1 MTAAPSMRVVF
12 AGTPEFAAVALRA
25 LLDAGFTVP
34 LVLTQPDRP
43 AGRGM
48 QLQASSVKQ
57 VALAHGIEV
66 LQPLSLRMDAKDPQR
81 AQEAAAAHAR
91 LTSLDYDVMV
101 VAAYGLILPRATLD
115 IRPCLNIHGS
125 LLPRWR
131 GAAPIHRAI
140 EAGDSETGIT
150 IMRMEEGLDTG
161 PMLSMERVPIHDTAT
176 TATLHDTLA
185 ALGGRMIV
193 DTLRKMAQQGGRLDA
208 VPQPEDGVT
217 YAAKISKDE
226 AKLDITLPA
235 AVLARKVRAF
245 DPFPG
250 AQAQVGGVAIKIWS
264 AEPVDARGEP
274 GQVLAADA
282 QDGIVVACGE
292 GALRL
297 KTLQKPG
304 GKRLAAAEFLKGFPL
319 EGLRF
324 DCALA

>member
-1 MTAAPSMRVVF
+1 MKLVF

-25 LLDAGFTVP
+25 LHEAGFAIP

-57 VALAHGIEV
+57 YALAHGMEV
-66 LQPLSLRMDAKDPQR
+66 LQPLSLRMDSKDPQR
-81 AQEAAAAHAR
+81 AEEARAAHAR
-91 LTSLDYDVMV
+91 LQALDYDVMV
-101 VAAYGLILPRATLD
+101 VAAYGLILPRSTLD
-115 IRPCLNIHGS
+115 IKPCINIHGS

-140 EAGDSETGIT
+140 EAGDAETGVT
-150 IMRMEEGLDTG
+150 IMHMEEGLDTG
-161 PMLSMERVPIHDTAT
+161 PMMLIERVAIEDTDST
-176 TATLHDTLA
+176 GSLHDKLA

-193 DTLRKMAQQGGRLDA
+193 DALRQMEAGRLEA
-208 VPQPEDGVT
+208 VAQPEEGVT

-226 AKLDITLPA
+226 AKLDFALPA
-235 AVLARKVRAF
+235 EVLARKVRAF
-245 DPFPG
+245 NPFPG
-250 AQAQVGGVAIKIWS
+250 AQGLVDGVTVKIWQ
-264 AEPVDARGEP
+264 AEPVAGQGEP

-282 QDGIVVACGE
+282 QGIVVACGA

-297 KTLQKPG
+297 NELQKPG

-319 EGLRF
+319 AGLRF
-324 DCALA
+324 S